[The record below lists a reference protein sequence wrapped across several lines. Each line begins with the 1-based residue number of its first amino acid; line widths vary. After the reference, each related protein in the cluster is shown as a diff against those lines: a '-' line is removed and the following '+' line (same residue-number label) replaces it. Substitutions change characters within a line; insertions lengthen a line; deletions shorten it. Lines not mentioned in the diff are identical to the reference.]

1 MAIEKE
7 EGKFILYCDVCGET
21 ADMSFAEFQD
31 AVNYKKENG
40 WRSKPEKWG
49 WIDICPECHGVIR
62 GCCV

>member
-21 ADMSFAEFQD
+21 ADRPFAEFQD
-31 AVNYKKENG
+31 AVNHKKENG
-40 WRSKPEKWG
+40 WRSRLEKDG
-49 WIDICPECHGVIR
+49 WVDICPECHGVIR